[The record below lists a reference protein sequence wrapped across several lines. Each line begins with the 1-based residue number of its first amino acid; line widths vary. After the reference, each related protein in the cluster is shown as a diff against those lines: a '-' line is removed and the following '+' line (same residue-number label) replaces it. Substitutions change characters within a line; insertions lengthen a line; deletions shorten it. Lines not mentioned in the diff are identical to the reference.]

1 MERGN
6 PIEDASD
13 ESTAEVPGELVEG
26 VPDESVE
33 DRPTVAMSCTSPDRT
48 VFTEEG
54 NTDAWIAT
62 DMTVELDR

>member
-1 MERGN
+1 M
-6 PIEDASD
+6 EDASD
-13 ESTAEVPGELVEG
+13 ESTAEVPGESVEG

>member
-13 ESTAEVPGELVEG
+13 ESTAEVPGESVED

-33 DRPTVAMSCTSPDRT
+33 DWR
-48 VFTEEG
+48 
-54 NTDAWIAT
+54 
-62 DMTVELDR
+62 